1 MSYFNPKIYN
11 YSNLHKEDKNKVWII
26 KNFFIETLDGLL
38 ETELED
44 CTTIQKMEAEIRN
57 EAIEDAKE
65 LLKGEL
71 IEYMVSLIDSYF
83 ENEEVNKKDTDD
95 YFYGLED

>member
-1 MSYFNPKIYN
+1 M
-11 YSNLHKEDKNKVWII
+11 
-26 KNFFIETLDGLL
+26 DGLL